1 MRDDPDDEIYR
12 RHFPQRRTAIT
23 PDLQTALCAGLGPRL
38 FRILLLDLERAVQWY
53 LTYNDSAK
61 SDYEMSVADATA
73 RVRAASNLLRDA
85 TRYRAS
91 LLAYWHVKGIDLWQS
106 EAQLAR
112 RRARLLDVERAV
124 AEAER
129 GIADSKDDLRLSPGR
144 NSSNREMLAE
154 AVVRIFL
161 TFDVPIVKSHDN
173 NSDIKIA
180 LKVAYE
186 AAGIEEPSNLVRDI
200 IVAERLAVREVD
212 PNYPHL
218 FQIAR
223 PLAHPQP
230 RVTVPQGRPKS
241 RQHSSRR
248 GTKSTRANYL
258 A

>member
-1 MRDDPDDEIYR
+1 M
-12 RHFPQRRTAIT
+12 
-23 PDLQTALCAGLGPRL
+23 
-38 FRILLLDLERAVQWY
+38 
-53 LTYNDSAK
+53 
-61 SDYEMSVADATA
+61 
-73 RVRAASNLLRDA
+73 
-85 TRYRAS
+85 
-91 LLAYWHVKGIDLWQS
+91 KGIDLWQS

-129 GIADSKDDLRLSPGR
+129 GIADAKDDLRLSPGR